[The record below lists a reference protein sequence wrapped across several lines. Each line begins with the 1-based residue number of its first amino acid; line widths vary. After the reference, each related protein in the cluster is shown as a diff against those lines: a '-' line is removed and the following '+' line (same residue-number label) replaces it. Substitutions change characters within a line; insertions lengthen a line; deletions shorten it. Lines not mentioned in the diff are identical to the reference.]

1 MAGELVERDGFP
13 KDDET
18 FVRLAYRYL
27 LQRDVDPEG
36 LEHYVGKLAGGA
48 ERQAVI
54 RDFVESSEF
63 DAIANRRSVQPE
75 IVSSLDY
82 SGQLAEKA
90 QADLR
95 SASLELTPADCEF
108 YHTMELPDGEV
119 HRGAWDL
126 RNRETAYLGGIELDH
141 ARVLELGPT
150 YGHLT
155 FWMESQGA
163 KVVGFEAGFDRTVD
177 VVPSLRKDSEGFRR
191 SIARTVQRVN
201 NSWWYSHSRL
211 SSSSTMV
218 YGDVYCLP
226 PDLGE
231 FDVAIFGSILLHL
244 ERPLRALA
252 AAAERSKT
260 LVVCEPLGPFA
271 ATADEKLMRP
281 LPASDRNLTG
291 WWQIAPGALVDML
304 EILGFGDFELTSHRQ
319 RHHVEHDVSSEQ
331 VDVDMYTLVARK
343 NTDQ

>member
-1 MAGELVERDGFP
+1 MGQRE
-13 KDDET
+13 DD
-18 FVRLAYRYL
+18 
-27 LQRDVDPEG
+27 
-36 LEHYVGKLAGGA
+36 
-48 ERQAVI
+48 
-54 RDFVESSEF
+54 S
-63 DAIANRRSVQPE
+63 
-75 IVSSLDY
+75 
-82 SGQLAEKA
+82 
-90 QADLR
+90 
-95 SASLELTPADCEF
+95 
-108 YHTMELPDGEV
+108 
-119 HRGAWDL
+119 HR
-126 RNRETAYLGGIELDH
+126 
-141 ARVLELGPT
+141 
-150 YGHLT
+150 
-155 FWMESQGA
+155 
-163 KVVGFEAGFDRTVD
+163 
-177 VVPSLRKDSEGFRR
+177 
-191 SIARTVQRVN
+191 
-201 NSWWYSHSRL
+201 
-211 SSSSTMV
+211 
-218 YGDVYCLP
+218 YGDCLLWLEGQFELQSIDGAAGRP
-226 PDLGE
+226 GE